1 VDPQCG
7 LSTWRAAVD
16 VAIEEIFAELLGKA
30 QAGELPVKK
39 ADMLRNLRER
49 VEDGKALSEMQ
60 EELLRDL
67 AAECGIC
74 NL

>member
-1 VDPQCG
+1 MG
-7 LSTWRAAVD
+7 L
-16 VAIEEIFAELLGKA
+16 AIEEIFVELLKKA

-49 VEDGKALSEMQ
+49 VESGKAFSEMQ

-74 NL
+74 PV